1 MSDKYVEM
9 SDILQ
14 KVKILSNYVSDKKPD
29 TYMIDE
35 ESDLNSQFDGQT
47 ETPVSPTPSK
57 GGRPTRQS
65 PEPAK
70 WTVRGIEPETRRVI
84 EKAAER
90 TGKTLGQFFND
101 ELREASTNIIK
112 KGNQPPV
119 RPEDLVT
126 DLVEKLKLELKDSQA
141 TELQS
146 IREAIEKRPATLREW
161 LFGKVK

>member
-1 MSDKYVEM
+1 MSDQPPD
-9 SDILQ
+9 SDPQ
-14 KVKILSNYVSDKKPD
+14 A
-29 TYMIDE
+29 E
-35 ESDLNSQFDGQT
+35 GQT
-47 ETPVSPTPSK
+47 ETLKSPTPSK

-101 ELREASTNIIK
+101 ELREASTNILK
-112 KGNQPPV
+112 KGNQPPA
-119 RPEDLVT
+119 RPEDLVS

-141 TELQS
+141 SELQS
-146 IREAIEKRPATLREW
+146 IRKAIEKRPATLREW
-161 LFGKVK
+161 LFGKK

>member
-1 MSDKYVEM
+1 
-9 SDILQ
+9 
-14 KVKILSNYVSDKKPD
+14 VSDKKTD
-29 TYMIDE
+29 TYMTEPIPDSEAQE
-35 ESDLNSQFDGQT
+35 EGQT
-47 ETPVSPTPSK
+47 ETQISPTSTK

-101 ELREASTNIIK
+101 ELREAATNVIK
-112 KGNQPPV
+112 KGNQPPAKA
-119 RPEDLVT
+119 EDLVT
-126 DLVEKLKLELKDSQA
+126 DLVEKLKVELKDSQA

-146 IREAIEKRPATLREW
+146 IREAIERRPASFREW
-161 LFGKVK
+161 LFGKK

>member
-1 MSDKYVEM
+1 MSDHPPDLDPQVE
-9 SDILQ
+9 
-14 KVKILSNYVSDKKPD
+14 
-29 TYMIDE
+29 
-35 ESDLNSQFDGQT
+35 GQT
-47 ETPVSPTPSK
+47 ETQKSPTPSK

-90 TGKTLGQFFND
+90 MGKTLGQFFND
-101 ELREASTNIIK
+101 ELREASTNILK
-112 KGNQPPV
+112 KGNQPPA
-119 RPEDLVT
+119 RPEDLVS

-141 TELQS
+141 SELQS

-161 LFGKVK
+161 LFGKK

>member
-1 MSDKYVEM
+1 MSD
-9 SDILQ
+9 Q
-14 KVKILSNYVSDKKPD
+14 PPD
-29 TYMIDE
+29 SE
-35 ESDLNSQFDGQT
+35 PQAEGQT
-47 ETPVSPTPSK
+47 ETLKSPTPSK

-101 ELREASTNIIK
+101 ELREAATNVLK
-112 KGNQPPV
+112 KGNQPPA
-119 RPEDLVT
+119 RPEDLVSEQF
-126 DLVEKLKLELKDSQA
+126 EKMKAELQHSQA

-146 IREAIEKRPATLREW
+146 IREAIERRPATLREW
-161 LFGKVK
+161 VFGKR

>member
-1 MSDKYVEM
+1 MSD
-9 SDILQ
+9 Q
-14 KVKILSNYVSDKKPD
+14 PPD
-29 TYMIDE
+29 SE
-35 ESDLNSQFDGQT
+35 PQAEGQT
-47 ETPVSPTPSK
+47 ETLKSPTPSK

-101 ELREASTNIIK
+101 ELREAATNVLK
-112 KGNQPPV
+112 KGNQPPA
-119 RPEDLVT
+119 RPEDLVS

-161 LFGKVK
+161 LFGKK